1 MNWSKENPFLAG
13 LVAAAVIA
21 GAAISLMVF
30 QSWTAYT
37 AASDSYT
44 AAVTALH
51 QLQNKVPFPSEANL
65 EVAQTAVSDYSNKI
79 TQFRSNLSKMEL
91 PLDRTINPQQF
102 QDGLRAAV
110 NALKDRATANNVKL
124 PANFYL
130 GFDTYQ
136 TQVPTDLAAPFLNR
150 QLAVINALAVRL
162 VDLKVQSIDS
172 LVRQPIPQ
180 EAPGAAT
187 AKAPDA
193 GKVLE
198 KFPVEV
204 SFTSE
209 QSKFRVAFNSLL
221 GSEQFILIR
230 AVGLQSSATQAPPR
244 GGVDPAKSVPNP
256 FATGQAGSPDAK
268 TSLQVILGR
277 ELVQV
282 TLRLEIF
289 DFTEPPAA
297 KN

>member
-1 MNWSKENPFLAG
+1 MNWFKENPFLAG
-13 LVAAAVIA
+13 LVAAAVVA
-21 GAAISLMVF
+21 GGAISYMVF

-37 AASDSYT
+37 AASESYT

-65 EVAQTAVSDYSNKI
+65 KVAQAAVSDYSSKI
-79 TQFRSNLSKMEL
+79 AELRSDLSKMEL
-91 PLDRTINPQQF
+91 PLDTTITPQQF

-110 NALKDRATANNVKL
+110 NDLKDRAVANNVKL

-172 LVRQPIPQ
+172 LIRQPLPQ
-180 EAPGAAT
+180 EATGAAA
-187 AKAPDA
+187 AKSADA

-204 SFTSE
+204 SFTAE

-221 GSEQFILIR
+221 GSEQFILVR
-230 AVGLQSSATQAPPR
+230 ALGLQSTATQAPPR
-244 GGVDPAKSVPNP
+244 GGVDPAKPAPNP
-256 FATGQAGSPDAK
+256 FATGQAESSESK

-277 ELVQV
+277 ELVQA
-282 TLRLEIF
+282 TLRLELF
-289 DFTEPPAA
+289 DFAEPPAA

>member
-1 MNWSKENPFLAG
+1 MNWFKENPFLAG

-21 GAAISLMVF
+21 GAAISFMVL

-65 EVAQTAVSDYSNKI
+65 KVAQTAVSDYSNKI
-79 TQFRSNLSKMEL
+79 TQLRSNLSKMEL
-91 PLDRTINPQQF
+91 PLDTTIAPQQF

-110 NALKDRATANNVKL
+110 NDLKDRAAANNVKL

-136 TQVPTDLAAPFLNR
+136 TQVPTDVAAPFLNR

-172 LVRQPIPQ
+172 LVRQPLPQ
-180 EAPGAAT
+180 EALGAAT

-221 GSEQFILIR
+221 GSEQFILVR
-230 AVGLQSSATQAPPR
+230 ALGLQNTASQAPTR
-244 GGVDPAKSVPNP
+244 GGAETATPTPNP
-256 FATGQAGSPDAK
+256 FATGQPGSPDAK

-277 ELVQV
+277 ELVQA
-282 TLRLEIF
+282 TLRLELF
-289 DFTEPPAA
+289 DFAEPPAA

>member
-1 MNWSKENPFLAG
+1 MNWFKENPFLAG

-21 GAAISLMVF
+21 GGAMSYMVF

-37 AASDSYT
+37 GASDSYT

-65 EVAQTAVSDYSNKI
+65 KVAQAAVSDYSNKI
-79 TQFRSNLSKMEL
+79 TQLRSNLSEMEL
-91 PLDRTINPQQF
+91 PLDTTITPQQF

-110 NALKDRATANNVKL
+110 NDLKDHAAANNVKL

-150 QLAVINALAVRL
+150 QFAVINALAIRL

-172 LVRQPIPQ
+172 LVRQPLPQ
-180 EAPGAAT
+180 EAPGAAS

-204 SFTSE
+204 AFTAE

-221 GSEQFILIR
+221 SSEQFVLVR
-230 AVGLQSSATQAPPR
+230 SLGLQSTATQAPPR
-244 GGVDPAKSVPNP
+244 GGVDPAKPVPNP
-256 FATGQAGSPDAK
+256 FATGQVGSTESK

-277 ELVQV
+277 ELVQA
-282 TLRLEIF
+282 TLRLELF
-289 DFTEPPAA
+289 DFTEPPVA